1 MFIDQLSIFL
11 ENRLG
16 RFTQIAKLFGENNIN
31 MKAFTVSENAEFGVL
46 HIIVSNPQMACE
58 ILRANSFAASINKV
72 VCLQTPDVPGELGKA
87 LEIISNAGVSV
98 EYMYA
103 YAQDT
108 VANVFIRPDNLDLCA
123 ASLKAAGYPDVTL
136 DDLNSK

>member
-1 MFIDQLSIFL
+1 
-11 ENRLG
+11 
-16 RFTQIAKLFGENNIN
+16 

-46 HIIVSNPQMACE
+46 HIIVSDPQKACE
-58 ILRANSFAASINKV
+58 VLRANSFAASINKV

-87 LEIISNAGVSV
+87 LAIISNAGISV

-108 VANVFIRPDNLDLCA
+108 IANVFIRPDDLNKCA
-123 ASLKAAGYPDVTL
+123 QVLTSSGYPHVTL

>member
-46 HIIVSNPQMACE
+46 HIIVSNPQKACE

-123 ASLKAAGYPDVTL
+123 ASLKAVGYPDVTL

>member
-1 MFIDQLSIFL
+1 MYIDQLSVFL

-16 RFTQIAKLFGENNIN
+16 RFTQIAKLFGRNDIN

-46 HIIVSNPQMACE
+46 HIIVSDPKKACE
-58 ILRANSFAASINKV
+58 VLRANSFAASINKV
-72 VCLQTPDVPGELGKA
+72 ICLQTPDVPGELGKA
-87 LEIISNAGVSV
+87 LEIISDAGVSV

-108 VANVFIRPDNLDLCA
+108 VANVFIRPNDLDRCA
-123 ASLKAAGYPDVTL
+123 AALKEAGYPDVTL

>member
-16 RFTQIAKLFGENNIN
+16 RFTHIAKLFGENNIN

-46 HIIVSNPQMACE
+46 HIIVSDPVRACE
-58 ILRANSFAASINKV
+58 LLRANSFAASMNKV

-87 LEIISNAGVSV
+87 LEIISNAGLSV

-108 VANVFIRPDNLDLCA
+108 VANVFIRPNDLEACA
-123 ASLKAAGYPDVTL
+123 AALKAAGYPDVTL

>member
-1 MFIDQLSIFL
+1 MFIDQLSVFL

-16 RFTQIAKLFGENNIN
+16 RFSQIAKLFGENDIN

-46 HIIVSNPQMACE
+46 HIIVSDPQKACKV
-58 ILRANSFAASINKV
+58 LRDNNFAASINNV
-72 VCLQTPDVPGELGKA
+72 VCLQTPDYPGELGKA

-103 YAQDT
+103 YAQDA
-108 VANVFIRPDNLDLCA
+108 VANVFIRPDSLENCA
-123 ASLKAAGYPDVTL
+123 AALKAAGYPDVTL
-136 DDLNSK
+136 NDLNSK

>member
-46 HIIVSNPQMACE
+46 HIIVSNPQKACE

-136 DDLNSK
+136 EDLNSK

>member
-46 HIIVSNPQMACE
+46 HIIVSNPHKACE

>member
-46 HIIVSNPQMACE
+46 HIIVSNPQRACE

>member
-1 MFIDQLSIFL
+1 MFIDQLSVFL

-16 RFTQIAKLFGENNIN
+16 RFTQIAKLFGQNNIN

-46 HIIVSNPQMACE
+46 HIIVSNPQKACE
-58 ILRANSFAASINKV
+58 VLRANNFAASINKV

-108 VANVFIRPDNLDLCA
+108 IANVFIRPDNLDLCA
-123 ASLKAAGYPDVTL
+123 SALKAAGYPDVTL

>member
-1 MFIDQLSIFL
+1 
-11 ENRLG
+11 
-16 RFTQIAKLFGENNIN
+16 

-46 HIIVSNPQMACE
+46 HIIVSDPKKACE
-58 ILRANSFAASINKV
+58 VLRANSFAASINKV
-72 VCLQTPDVPGELGKA
+72 ICLQTPDVPGELGKA
-87 LEIISNAGVSV
+87 LEIISDAGVSV

-108 VANVFIRPDNLDLCA
+108 VANVFIRPNDLDRCA
-123 ASLKAAGYPDVTL
+123 AALKEAGYPDVTL

>member
-16 RFTQIAKLFGENNIN
+16 RFTQIAKIFGENDIN
-31 MKAFTVSENAEFGVL
+31 MKAFTVSENAEFGIL
-46 HIIVSNPQMACE
+46 HIIVSDPQKACE
-58 ILRANSFAASINKV
+58 VLRSKSIAASINKV
-72 VCLQTPDVPGELGKA
+72 ICLQTPDVPGELGKA
-87 LEIISNAGVSV
+87 LEIISDAGVSV

-108 VANVFIRPDNLDLCA
+108 VANVFIRPDNLCACA
-123 ASLKAAGYPDVTL
+123 AALKAAGYPDVTL

>member
-1 MFIDQLSIFL
+1 MFIDQLSVFL

-46 HIIVSNPQMACE
+46 HIIVSNPQKACE
-58 ILRANSFAASINKV
+58 VLRANSFAASLNKV

-108 VANVFIRPDNLDLCA
+108 IANIFIRPDNLDLCA
-123 ASLKAAGYPDVTL
+123 ASLKAAGYPEVTL

>member
-1 MFIDQLSIFL
+1 M
-11 ENRLG
+11 G
-16 RFTQIAKLFGENNIN
+16 RFTQIAKLFGQNNIN
-31 MKAFTVSENAEFGVL
+31 MKAFTVSENAAFGVL
-46 HIIVSNPQMACE
+46 HIIVSNPQKACE
-58 ILRANSFAASINKV
+58 VLRANHFAASINKV

-108 VANVFIRPDNLDLCA
+108 IANVFIRPDNLDLCA
-123 ASLKAAGYPDVTL
+123 SALKAAGYPDVTL

>member
-1 MFIDQLSIFL
+1 M
-11 ENRLG
+11 G
-16 RFTQIAKLFGENNIN
+16 RFTQIAKLFGQNNIN

-46 HIIVSNPQMACE
+46 HIIVSNPQKACE
-58 ILRANSFAASINKV
+58 VLRANHFAASINQV

-108 VANVFIRPDNLDLCA
+108 IANVFIRPDNLDLCA
-123 ASLKAAGYPDVTL
+123 SALKAAGYPDVTL

>member
-1 MFIDQLSIFL
+1 MFINQLSVFM

-16 RFTQIAKLFGENNIN
+16 RFTQIAQLFGRNNIN

-46 HIIVSNPQMACE
+46 HIIVSDPQRACE
-58 ILRANSFAASINKV
+58 VLRANSFAASINKV

-108 VANVFIRPDNLDLCA
+108 IAYVFIRPDNLDLCA
-123 ASLKAAGYPDVTL
+123 AALKAAGYPDVTL

>member
-46 HIIVSNPQMACE
+46 HIIVSNPQKACE

>member
-1 MFIDQLSIFL
+1 MFIEQLSVFL

-46 HIIVSNPQMACE
+46 HIIVSDPQKACE
-58 ILRANSFAASINKV
+58 VLRANSFAASINKV
-72 VCLQTPDVPGELGKA
+72 VCLQTPDVTGELGKA

-108 VANVFIRPDNLDLCA
+108 IANVFIRPDNLDLCA
-123 ASLKAAGYPDVTL
+123 SSLKAAGYPDVTL
-136 DDLNSK
+136 NDLNSK

>member
-1 MFIDQLSIFL
+1 
-11 ENRLG
+11 
-16 RFTQIAKLFGENNIN
+16 

>member
-46 HIIVSNPQMACE
+46 HIIVSNPQKACE

-136 DDLNSK
+136 DDLNRK

>member
-46 HIIVSNPQMACE
+46 HIIVSNPQKACE

-98 EYMYA
+98 EYM
-103 YAQDT
+103 
-108 VANVFIRPDNLDLCA
+108 
-123 ASLKAAGYPDVTL
+123 
-136 DDLNSK
+136 